1 MLGFAR
7 APWSRAAGF
16 VAGVLLTTAVT
27 AETSPDLPITGEPV
41 PSHADFD
48 RQFSELLV
56 RYDIPGAAVAIMKG
70 DEIVFS
76 RGYGWADVEENKPV
90 EPGSLFR
97 IAGVSTVF
105 TAAAVLKLVENGKL
119 SLDQRAFSVLKDLEP
134 RKGQLPDLGLHY
146 ITVEN
151 VLQMTGGWD
160 DKDKRTGGLDPMFGD
175 WPRLIPETLNG
186 QFPASCALTARYKM
200 GRPLQFKP
208 GTHYAYSDFEYC
220 VAGLI
225 VNKANGDDY
234 GPRAY
239 EEYVRTFVLK
249 PAGITDMRLGETLF
263 EDSAEGEVRYY
274 PTPGKSSSVTI
285 YPELGTLPREYG
297 GWFYLGAQYGN
308 GAWIA
313 TANDLVT
320 FAQALAH
327 GKVLEKAS
335 VDRMLAKPAG
345 VEYWEDKET
354 WFGMGWHVRQEPE
367 GLTWFQKGRIPG
379 TVSHL
384 QRGPGDVAFAV
395 LFNRDP
401 DDRQFRREYP
411 ALLESAAARF
421 GGN

>member
-1 MLGFAR
+1 MSRLAR
-7 APWSRAAGF
+7 ASWLPAAAG
-16 VAGVLLTTAVT
+16 VVGLLLTTAVP
-27 AETSPDLPITGEPV
+27 ASDLPISGESV
-41 PSHADFD
+41 AGLADFD
-48 RQFSELLV
+48 SQFSELLA
-56 RYDIPGAAVAIMKG
+56 RYDIPGAQVAIMKG

-76 RGYGWADVEENKPV
+76 RGYGWADVEENQPV
-90 EPGSLFR
+90 EPASLFR

-105 TAAAVLKLVENGKL
+105 TAAAVLKLVEDGKL
-119 SLDQRAFSVLKDLEP
+119 ALDQRAFSVLDDLEP
-134 RKGQLPDLGLHY
+134 RKGQWRDLGLPY

-160 DKDKRTGGLDPMFGD
+160 DKETRTGGLDPMFGN
-175 WPRLIPETLNG
+175 WPRLIPETLDG

-208 GTHYAYSDFEYC
+208 GTHYAYSDFQYC

-225 VNKANGDDY
+225 VNRANGDDY
-234 GPRAY
+234 GPGAY
-239 EEYVRTFVLK
+239 EEYVRKSILG
-249 PAGITDMRLGETLF
+249 PAGITDMRLGETLL
-263 EDSAEGEVRYY
+263 EDRAEGEVRYY
-274 PTPGKSSSVTI
+274 PTPGENSSVTI

-313 TANDLVT
+313 TASDLVT

-327 GKVLEKAS
+327 GKVIDEGS
-335 VDRMLAKPAG
+335 VERMLAKPAG
-345 VEYWEDKET
+345 VEYWEDKDS
-354 WFGMGWHVRQEPE
+354 WFGMGWHVRQGPE

-401 DDRQFRREYP
+401 DDRKFRREYP
-411 ALLESAAARF
+411 ALLESAAAAVA
-421 GGN
+421 GD